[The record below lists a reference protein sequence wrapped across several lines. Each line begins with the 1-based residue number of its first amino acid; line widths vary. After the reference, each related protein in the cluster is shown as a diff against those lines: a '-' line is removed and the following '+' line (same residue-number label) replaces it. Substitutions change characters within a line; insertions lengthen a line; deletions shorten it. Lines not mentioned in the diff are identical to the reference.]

1 MAAPSSNAK
10 QTLLSLPIS
19 PVAPIYHLPPDP
31 LFPTP
36 ASLLALS
43 SYDPPDDL
51 AQAGPVALKEG
62 DPVPPSMLRRSRQ
75 IRQGGCFT
83 YTSPLPLEFPYDLR
97 EPDDEPGSHP
107 KSAKPSTIERQLA
120 KFEISPAK
128 PVWDAAR
135 GPENGGNAPTAFTSD
150 VREGP
155 NFPKAKLLSL
165 STKLLEEWLPNLD
178 IGRADGTEEEQA
190 VRQQFLDVLAGKT
203 VLAREGDPKGK
214 GKDAV
219 PGKGFAPWSLCYGG
233 HQFGSWAS
241 QLGDGRAISILSTP
255 PTAEVAAKTGF
266 RAVELQLKGAGR
278 TPYSRFADGLAVLRS
293 SIREYL
299 GAEALAALGVP
310 TSRALALVHLPEVK
324 VRREVMENAAIVTR
338 VSGSWIRIGNF
349 EIQYERAEYESLRK
363 LSSYVGRQVF
373 GFDDSVPTG
382 VGASR
387 SMALNVVKE
396 VSRRTA
402 LMIAGWQ
409 SVGFCHG
416 VMNTDNFA
424 INGATID
431 FGPYAMLDVFDPQ
444 HICNHSDDLGRY
456 SFNRQPS
463 MGVFAI
469 QKLGDALAEL
479 IGCEVEMAET
489 AEDAGFVE
497 ADEGW
502 GEGAEQAGWLPG
514 WRKKGLEEVDKIKE
528 GFVEVFKAEYLRL
541 MRLRLGMTTAED
553 GDFQLCSSLLDLM
566 ERNEL
571 DFTNTFRL
579 LSQFTTTSSPSF
591 STLLDVLL
599 PAASTSSTNDR
610 ADWTVWFKTYESRL
624 EKDGADAAASRR
636 ERMNAGNPRFTL
648 RQWVLEET
656 IRKVD
661 EEGDAGLEQLERVL
675 YMAQHPF
682 EPYGEGQ
689 IEKGEKGDGVCP
701 TKEEQERQRLCS
713 VGERD
718 MLGFQCSCSS

>member
-1 MAAPSSNAK
+1 MSAPSSK
-10 QTLLSLPIS
+10 QTLLSLPVS

-97 EPDDEPGSHP
+97 EPDDEPDSHP

-120 KFEISPAK
+120 KFEVSPAK

-135 GPENGGNAPTAFTSD
+135 GPENDGNAPTAFTSD

-178 IGRADGTEEEQA
+178 VGKADGTEEEKA

-203 VLAREGDPKGK
+203 VLARQGDPKGK
-214 GKDAV
+214 GKDDV
-219 PGKGFAPWSLCYGG
+219 VGQGFAPWSLCYGG

-241 QLGDGRAISILSTP
+241 QLGDGRAVSILSTP

-266 RAVELQLKGAGR
+266 RAIELQLKGAGR

-310 TSRALALVHLPEVK
+310 TSRALALVHLPDVK

-363 LSSYVGRQVF
+363 LSAYVGRQVF
-373 GFDDSVPTG
+373 GFDDSTPTAD
-382 VGASR
+382 GASR

-402 LMIAGWQ
+402 LMIAAWQ

-424 INGATID
+424 VNGTTID

-456 SFNRQPS
+456 AFNRQPT

-479 IGCEVEMAET
+479 IGCEVEMAESDEGT
-489 AEDAGFVE
+489 GFVE

-514 WRKKGLEEVDKIKE
+514 WRKKGLEEVDKIKD
-528 GFVEVFKAEYLRL
+528 GFVEVFKEEYLRL

-553 GDFQLCSSLLDLM
+553 GDFQICSSLLDLM
-566 ERNEL
+566 EHNEL

-591 STLLDVLL
+591 ATLLDALL
-599 PAASTSSTNDR
+599 PAASTSTSNDR
-610 ADWTVWFKTYESRL
+610 TDWTAWFKTYESRL

-636 ERMNAGNPRFTL
+636 ERMNAANPRFTL

-661 EEGDAGLEQLERVL
+661 REGDAGIEQLERVL

-682 EPYGEGQ
+682 EPYGEGE

-701 TKEEQERQRLCS
+701 TPEEMERQRLCG
-713 VGERD
+713 VGEKD

>member
-97 EPDDEPGSHP
+97 EPDDEPDSHP

-203 VLAREGDPKGK
+203 VLAREGDLKGK

-373 GFDDSVPTG
+373 GFEDSAPTG

-514 WRKKGLEEVDKIKE
+514 WRKRGLEEVDKIKE

-571 DFTNTFRL
+571 DFTNTFRR
-579 LSQFTTTSSPSF
+579 LSQFTTTSAPSF

-661 EEGDAGLEQLERVL
+661 KEGDAGLEQLERVL

-701 TKEEQERQRLCS
+701 TKEEQERQRLCG